1 MRNVSTTTDTFGR
14 FVDVI
19 ADGLDDPGLNGQDV
33 ASRAHMSRFHFDRVV
48 TAAAGETP
56 ARFRRRIRLERAA
69 YQLVARDD
77 SVLDIAVAAGY
88 GSHEAFTR
96 AFVRAFGMPPSQ
108 WRRTPGRLQIEAPS
122 GVHYHPLGGLR
133 VPARRK
139 VTGMDLLQRIVKHH
153 VWLIGEILDRA
164 TRLDDEVLDR
174 PIEISVEYLDDG
186 VSIRSALSRLIGQL
200 DMWDCA
206 VAGRDY
212 DWSVEEHESVSSMR
226 TRLERAGSEFM
237 TLVDDLVREG
247 RLDESFVDALCDPPE
262 VFTYGGMLA
271 HVLAFGT
278 TRRTVLIGALHSAG
292 ITDLGAGDPMH
303 WVAESA

>member
-1 MRNVSTTTDTFGR
+1 MSTTVDTFGR

-19 ADGLDDPGLNGQDV
+19 ADGLDDPDLNGQDV

-69 YQLVARDD
+69 YQLIAGHD

-96 AFVRAFGMPPSQ
+96 AFARAYGLPPSQ
-108 WRRTPGRLQIEAPS
+108 WRRTPGPRLQIEAPS

-139 VTGMDLLQRIVKHH
+139 VTDMDLLQRIVQHH
-153 VWLIGEILDRA
+153 VWLIGEIVDRA
-164 TRLDDEVLDR
+164 ARLDDETLDR
-174 PIEISVEYLDDG
+174 PIELSVEYLDDG

-212 DWSVEEHESVSSMR
+212 DWSVEEHESVSTMR
-226 TRLERAGSEFM
+226 TRLERAGSEFT

-278 TRRTVLIGALHSAG
+278 TRRTVVIGALHSAG

-303 WVAESA
+303 WVAETA